1 MNTALWIIQVLLLL
15 LYATAGSL
23 KVFATAKA
31 RESMSWVKRHPDGFV
46 RLVGG
51 SELLGALGLVLPLLT
66 GVLAILTPLAAIGLS
81 LVQLL
86 AILTEHVPHKEYS
99 FIPLNAL
106 LFALSVFVAV
116 GRVGLLA
123 G

>member
-1 MNTALWIIQVLLLL
+1 MNSALWVVQVLLLA
-15 LYATAGSL
+15 LYASAGIM
-23 KVFATAKA
+23 KVFATSKA
-31 RESMSWVKRHPDGFV
+31 RTSMSWAGRHPEGYV

-66 GVLAILTPLAAIGLS
+66 GILPILTPLAAIGLS
-81 LVQLL
+81 LVQIL
-86 AILTEHVPHKEYS
+86 AILTEHLPHKEYS
-99 FIPLNAL
+99 FIPLNVL

-116 GRVGLLA
+116 GRFGLLA